1 MAKPVTP
8 DKRKKIAQ
16 DISAGKG
23 RNQIARD
30 HGIGA
35 GTVSRIAQEFGLT
48 LDRSI
53 TKEATAAAVIDHAAR
68 RAALAEAQLALAE
81 QATQQA
87 ALMVQSATAREASL
101 IAAISIDKYAKLDR
115 YDTDTQNLS
124 AFDRFI
130 SSIIGTE
137 IDGAA

>member
-1 MAKPVTP
+1 MAKPITP
-8 DKRKKIAQ
+8 GKRRKIVQ
-16 DISAGKG
+16 DIRAGKG

-30 HGIGA
+30 NGVGA
-35 GTVSRIAQEFGLT
+35 GTVSRIADELGLA
-48 LDRSI
+48 LDRSM
-53 TKEATAAAVIDHAAR
+53 TKEATQAALVDHAAR
-68 RAALAEAQLALAE
+68 RTALAEAQLALAE
-81 QATQQA
+81 EATKHA